1 MSKILEL
8 VLGIM
13 TSLGGFVDIGELVF
27 MSQAG
32 ALFGYSLLWAIAL
45 GTVGII
51 LYSEMCGRIAAVAR
65 QPVFV
70 VIRQR
75 MGKRVGFVVWLA
87 STIVNIA
94 TCAAEIGGV
103 AMMIR
108 LLVGFGGWWLP
119 LAVAAVLIVMIAALP
134 FKWIERTF
142 GLAGLV
148 MAVFFVAFVAIDP
161 DWGKVGT
168 HLLPNLPA
176 LSGHEYLLY
185 AYFVVGILS
194 SVMMPYEVY
203 FYSSGGIEE
212 GWKAEDTKMNKVNT
226 ILGFTL
232 GSVVAM
238 AILVLGA
245 DLFGPLSIVPDN
257 VGSPALL
264 VGIPFGPTGIVLA
277 LIGMLAAI
285 AGAAV
290 ETSLAGAYN
299 FAQYFGFKWGRSR
312 PLRETKRFDAAWIVI
327 FLLGGIVMAT
337 GIDPIVVVEL
347 SVMLAVLCLPFTYLP
362 ILLTARDTLLMGKYR
377 NGPIAQTLGWIF
389 FVIISICSLAAPF
402 LIVATGMGKY

>member
-1 MSKILEL
+1 VTKILEL

-27 MSQAG
+27 ISQAG
-32 ALFGYSLLWAIAL
+32 AAFGYSLLWAITL
-45 GTVGII
+45 GTIGII
-51 LYSEMCGRIAAVAR
+51 VYSEMCGRIAAVAR

-87 STIVNIA
+87 STLVNVA
-94 TCAAEIGGV
+94 TCAAEVGGV
-103 AMMIR
+103 ALILK
-108 LLVGFGGWWLP
+108 LLLGFGGWWLP
-119 LAVAAVLIVMIAALP
+119 LVVAAVMILAIATLP

-142 GLAGLV
+142 GLAGLL
-148 MAVFFVAFVAIDP
+148 MAIFFVAFIAIDP
-161 DWGKVGT
+161 SWADIPKNVI
-168 HLLPNLPA
+168 PNLPS
-176 LSGHEYLLY
+176 LSGHEYVLY

-212 GWKAEDTKMNKVNT
+212 GWKPDDTKMNRVNT
-226 ILGFTL
+226 ILGFSL

-245 DLFGPLSIVPDN
+245 DLFGPLAIVPDT

-264 VGIPFGPTGIVLA
+264 VGIPFGPTGIILA

-312 PLRETKRFDAAWIVI
+312 PLRETKRFDAAWMVI
-327 FLLGGIVMAT
+327 FALGGIVMAT
-337 GIDPIVVVEL
+337 GIDPIMVVEL

-362 ILLTARDTLLMGKYR
+362 ILLTARDKMMMGKYK
-377 NGPIAQTLGWIF
+377 NGPITNALGWIF
-389 FVIISICSLAAPF
+389 FAIICVSSLAAPF
-402 LIVATGMGKY
+402 LLVATGMGKY

>member
-1 MSKILEL
+1 MSKLLEIL
-8 VLGIM
+8 LGIM

-27 MSQAG
+27 TAQAG
-32 ALFGYSLLWAIAL
+32 ATFGYSLLWAITL
-45 GTVGII
+45 GTIGII

-75 MGKRVGFVVWLA
+75 MGKRVGFVVWIA

-94 TCAAEIGGV
+94 TCAAEVGGV
-103 AMMIR
+103 AIVLK
-108 LLVGFGGWWLP
+108 LLLGFGGWWLP
-119 LAVAAVLIVMIAALP
+119 LVVAAVLILAVATLP

-142 GLAGLV
+142 GLAGLL

-161 DWGKVGT
+161 EWGDIPR
-168 HLLPNLPA
+168 HMLPNLPS
-176 LSGHEYLLY
+176 LSGHDYILY

-212 GWKAEDTKMNKVNT
+212 GWKPEDTKVNKLNT
-226 ILGFTL
+226 IIGFTL

-238 AILVLGA
+238 AILILGA
-245 DLFGPLSIVPDN
+245 DLFGPLSIDPDN

-264 VGIPFGPTGIVLA
+264 VGIPFGSTGIVLA

-312 PLRETKRFDAAWIVI
+312 PLRETKRFDAAWMVI
-327 FLLGGIVMAT
+327 FALGGIVMAT
-337 GIDPIVVVEL
+337 GIDPIMVVEA

-362 ILLTARDTLLMGKYR
+362 ILLTARDKMMMGKYK
-377 NGPIAQTLGWIF
+377 NSAITNVLGWIF
-389 FVIISICSLAAPF
+389 FAIISICSLAAPF
-402 LIVATGMGKY
+402 LLVATGMGKY